1 MTAFDSATLGV
12 LGELLVNGVLFGSMY
27 GVAAIGLSL
36 IFGTMGIIFLAQGAM
51 IVLGGY
57 AAYWAFKLLGLDPYV
72 TLVVLMPVS
81 LLVGAALYQMLF
93 RRAAALS
100 DRNTTLLIAVGLSFM
115 LESAMSLMWTPDP
128 RSITTTYTSSGF
140 EIAGMRLSVT
150 RSAGFLVAIVAT
162 FVVTLFLR
170 RTMIGKAVR
179 AVSEDMVAS
188 TLVGISPHRVNM
200 VAFAVGIALA
210 GVAGCTLAAT
220 YTIDPYFGF
229 LLSLKALIALALGGL
244 GNVGGALAGGIL
256 LGVIESGSSYFL
268 PGWGDAMGYA
278 VFLLVLLFRPQ
289 GLFVRAMK
297 KV

>member
-1 MTAFDSATLGV
+1 MSGFDGTTLGI

-36 IFGTMGIIFLAQGAM
+36 IFGTMGIIFLAQGSM

-57 AAYWAFKLLGLDPYV
+57 AAYWAFRLLGVDPYL
-72 TLVVLMPVS
+72 TLIALMPVS
-81 LLVGAALYQMLF
+81 LAVGAGLYQLLF
-93 RRAAALS
+93 RRAAALT
-100 DRNTTLLIAVGLSFM
+100 DRNTTLLIAVGLTFM
-115 LESAMSLMWTPDP
+115 LESVMSLAWTPDP
-128 RSITTTYTSSGF
+128 RSITTTYTATSF
-140 EIAGMRLSVT
+140 EFASIRLSFT
-150 RSAGFLVAIVAT
+150 RTVGFFVAFAAT
-162 FVVTLFLR
+162 FAVTLFLR

-188 TLVGISPHRVNM
+188 TLVGIAPHRVNM
-200 VAFAVGIALA
+200 VAFAVGIVLA
-210 GVAGCTLAAT
+210 GIAGCTLAAT
-220 YTIDPYFGF
+220 YTIDPYLGF

-256 LGVIESGSSYFL
+256 LGVIESGASYFL
-268 PGWGDAMGYA
+268 PGWGDAVGYA

-289 GLFVRAMK
+289 GLFVRSMK